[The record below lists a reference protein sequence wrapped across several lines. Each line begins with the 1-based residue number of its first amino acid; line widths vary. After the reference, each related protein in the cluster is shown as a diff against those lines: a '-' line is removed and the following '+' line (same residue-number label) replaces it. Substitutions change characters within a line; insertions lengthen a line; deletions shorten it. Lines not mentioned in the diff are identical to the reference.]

1 MQHFLPEFEQRSASG
16 VLLNG
21 VRAVQPATAAQHRIE
36 TSVKPPIRH
45 ETVKVKAV
53 KEATPRSARKCDSPS
68 APPVQLRELSM
79 TSTSAVL
86 LVFDSPL
93 DAFRVLHSTKYSRDV
108 CHPWLNFF

>member
-1 MQHFLPEFEQRSASG
+1 MYHLLAELEQRSAFG

-21 VRAVQPATAAQHRIE
+21 VRAVQPATAAQHRTE

-45 ETVKVKAV
+45 ETVKVKAA
-53 KEATPRSARKCDSPS
+53 KEVTPRSARKCESPS
-68 APPVQLRELSM
+68 ATPVQLRELSM

-93 DAFRVLHSTKYSRDV
+93 DAARVLHSSK
-108 CHPWLNFF
+108 